1 MRLVTPVNI
10 NKEDLNFD
18 SVNTLFLIDIMH
30 MRELNEA
37 YGYES
42 GNKIIRQFSSLFINS
57 IIPKIEQL
65 LARFKI
71 EKNNMEFKNHYVDI
85 FALKLFCE
93 LDERLILK
101 IKSLIADTFLTEQ
114 FYIEDHGVN
123 INIDITMGCSQGL
136 NNDELTVYA
145 EKALYNA
152 KENYENYSYCD
163 DSLSGNTM
171 INNNLLDI
179 MRYNIDEKMV
189 EPFFQEI
196 VDNKKLKT
204 HKYEALMRLM
214 DRQENILAPYAFMDK
229 AKKFRLYP
237 KLMEIMIEKVFGVI
251 ARHKIYAS
259 INLDYH
265 DLINPNLKSFIIKSL
280 EKEQIGEYLTVE
292 ILESEKI
299 HDFEK
304 VNEFIKEL
312 RRYGVLVAIDDF
324 GTGFANYEH
333 ILQLDVDYIK
343 LDGSLVK
350 RINEE
355 IYYDLIKSIV
365 SFCKKQNIKVI
376 AEFVSSLAILRYV
389 KSLKIDYSQGYHIS
403 KPKPIDEII
412 NERKGKK

>member
-10 NKEDLNFD
+10 KKEDLNFD

-42 GNKIIRQFSSLFINS
+42 GNKIIRQFSSLFLNNV
-57 IIPKIEQL
+57 IPKIEQL

-71 EKNNMEFKNHYVDI
+71 EKNNIEFKNHYVDI

-93 LDERLILK
+93 LDERIILK
-101 IKSLIADTFLTEQ
+101 IKSLIVDTFLTEQ

-123 INIDITMGCSQGL
+123 INIDITIGCSQGL

-204 HKYEALMRLM
+204 HKYEALMRLYG
-214 DRQENILAPYAFMDK
+214 QA
-229 AKKFRLYP
+229 
-237 KLMEIMIEKVFGVI
+237 
-251 ARHKIYAS
+251 
-259 INLDYH
+259 
-265 DLINPNLKSFIIKSL
+265 
-280 EKEQIGEYLTVE
+280 GEYTRPLRIYGQGKE
-292 ILESEKI
+292 IQALSQAYEDNDRKS
-299 HDFEK
+299 
-304 VNEFIKEL
+304 V
-312 RRYGVLVAIDDF
+312 RRY
-324 GTGFANYEH
+324 
-333 ILQLDVDYIK
+333 IK
-343 LDGSLVK
+343 T
-350 RINEE
+350 
-355 IYYDLIKSIV
+355 
-365 SFCKKQNIKVI
+365 
-376 AEFVSSLAILRYV
+376 
-389 KSLKIDYSQGYHIS
+389 
-403 KPKPIDEII
+403 
-412 NERKGKK
+412 